1 MATGN
6 WYDTDLY
13 RIFGM
18 LQTSMIILPKE
29 LVIAGLRD
37 FFAKDSF
44 YHYVADE
51 WGYPKT
57 VDHTDLPLGSG
68 IGDDVTTRIF
78 IGEAFRQDIQ
88 FFPSVIVKNGG
99 MRSVPISMNREWGS
113 YVSENRIYEDG
124 YGNTK
129 TIRIPKAFRFEGIN
143 EGTINI
149 EITTRSLRTRD
160 DLAELIYMFFV
171 DIRFSDYKH
180 AGLVVKGVSIS
191 SPSEGDDRNNKFY
204 KVTVTLDIRTE
215 WKREIPIDNY
225 IERILFNVTIG
236 NIDSSVP
243 TSPNLTIHSEVSYL
257 DLLLNSGEQNNK
269 K

>member
-44 YHYVADE
+44 YHYVGDE

-57 VDHTDLPLGSG
+57 VDHTDLPLGTG
-68 IGDDVTTRIF
+68 MTDDTTTRIF

-88 FFPSVIVKNGG
+88 FYPSIIVKNGG
-99 MRSVPISMNREWGS
+99 MRYVPISINRERGS

-129 TIRIPKAFRFEGIN
+129 TIRIPKAFRFEGIS
-143 EGTINI
+143 EGSII
-149 EITTRSLRTRD
+149 IDITTRSMRTRD

-171 DIRFSDYKH
+171 DIRSDDFKN

-204 KVTVTLDIRTE
+204 KVSITLDIRTE
-215 WKREIPIDNY
+215 WKREVPIDNY
-225 IERILFNVTIG
+225 VERILFNVSIG
-236 NIDSSVP
+236 NIDSNIP
-243 TSPNLTIHSEVSYL
+243 ASPNLAIHTEVSYL
-257 DLLLNSGEQNNK
+257 DLLLNPGEFEIK